1 MSRKKNKLVCIG
13 SNIESLV
20 CLEQFLIKNI
30 YISGLITAKES
41 IERKGSDYRNLVPFA
56 TKHNIPYYRT
66 DSVNKP
72 GVKEWLKD
80 INPDILFILG
90 WSEMLDEEFIS
101 ISRNYV
107 IGSHPSDLP
116 YGAGRAPIVWTI
128 LEDLRCSAV
137 SFFRANSKPD
147 AGDIVLKEYFTIPI
161 RANSY
166 ILYNIV
172 ATKLAEGFVKIFK
185 NIKTNKLQRLKQ
197 DLSKRT
203 VRKKRI
209 YEDGY
214 INFNEKADI
223 LDRLIR
229 ATTHPFPGAYA
240 FYKKEPITIWESD
253 VIVQSNNLK
262 GTPGEILKIYDNK
275 ILVQC
280 ADSSIWI
287 YDFATRDG
295 KNINIKEFKIGEVL
309 K

>member
-20 CLEQFLIKNI
+20 CLKQFLINNI
-30 YISGLITAKES
+30 CISGLITTKES
-41 IERKGSDYRNLVPFA
+41 IERKGSDYRDLVPFA

-66 DSVNKP
+66 ESVNKTE
-72 GVKEWLKD
+72 VKEWLKD

-101 ISRNYV
+101 ISGNYV

-185 NIKTNKLQRLKQ
+185 NIQANKLKSLKQ
-197 DLSKRT
+197 DFSKRT
-203 VRKKRI
+203 VRRKRI

-214 INFNEKADI
+214 INFNQKADI

-229 ATTHPFPGAYA
+229 ATTHPFPGAYT
-240 FYKKEPITIWESD
+240 FYKKELITIWESD

-262 GTPGEILKIYDNK
+262 GVPGEILKIYDNK

-287 YDFATRDG
+287 CNFSTQDG
-295 KNINIKEFKIGEVL
+295 KNINIKEFKIGVVL